1 MKFELFPFQ
10 ETARKN
16 LLIALD
22 VARYAQ
28 RHGSQ
33 IISFTAPTGAGKTII
48 TAAMVESIY
57 LGDEDN
63 PARADAIFV
72 WLSDSPE
79 LNAQSKEKFYRNAD
93 DFIKAKLV
101 TIDETFNQEILDD
114 GKIYFLNTQK
124 LSKTGNLTRHSD
136 FRQFT
141 IWETL
146 QNTILEKSERLIFII
161 DEAHRGMK
169 GRLATQAT
177 TIMQKFIKGSPED
190 GLDAAPLIIGMSA
203 TIERFN
209 NLARGINSSQ
219 HKVEV
224 TVDDVKTSG
233 LLKERIIVVYPDADE
248 KFFVAKDM
256 AMLEA
261 AADDWKDKIIHWQN
275 CAAEVKP
282 IFIVQVQNG
291 SGDKISETD
300 LDECLKKICERTG
313 FNFEV
318 GEVVHTFGGAGDL
331 MINNLRVVYEEP
343 SAISGNENIR
353 AVFFKESLSTGWDC
367 PRAETMM
374 SFRRAVDATYI
385 AQLLGRMIRTPLQ
398 RRIESDDTLN
408 DVRLFLPQFDKNS
421 VQLVLDKLQG
431 EDIPADIYSEQFGT
445 KKFEVLTVDAAPKIN
460 SSPSI
465 PKENSQP
472 EKILPPDEI
481 LTLTP
486 EEISKPKVQPAAQ
499 EEFLSR
505 REILNAINAM
515 GLLNYDVRSKRIN
528 DYLKSLFNLA
538 HFLTRHLI
546 APQALDEVRDKTT
559 NFICDCIG
567 ELKASGDYDS
577 LKAKAKQFKL
587 SAQTFDV
594 FGKTVRNSVEQNLF
608 TTTDSDIERQFL
620 QAEVKLKGAGI
631 AYAYVNKFCA
641 DIDAADDYKIDVILF
656 ASSNDFLNR
665 LEKLAQK
672 IFCELNDTYRRKI
685 ANAEPSIRREWDKI
699 ISDGDEISE
708 HNFYLPATVEFPHD
722 NGGEKFL
729 NHLFADK
736 RGAAYIKLNTWEA
749 GVLKEEQRRK
759 DFICWLRN
767 LERKSWALCLPY
779 KNEAGATHEFYPDL
793 IIIRRDA
800 DGFVADVL
808 EPHDSTR
815 RDNFGKAQAL
825 AKYAKKNS
833 GVGRLELIRQ
843 EKNYFKRVDLSR
855 SEIREKILRASTNNE
870 LDNLFDEHGKI

>member
-282 IFIVQVQNG
+282 IFIVQVQKG
-291 SGDKISETD
+291 SGDKISET
-300 LDECLKKICERTG
+300 
-313 FNFEV
+313 
-318 GEVVHTFGGAGDL
+318 
-331 MINNLRVVYEEP
+331 
-343 SAISGNENIR
+343 
-353 AVFFKESLSTGWDC
+353 
-367 PRAETMM
+367 
-374 SFRRAVDATYI
+374 
-385 AQLLGRMIRTPLQ
+385 
-398 RRIESDDTLN
+398 
-408 DVRLFLPQFDKNS
+408 
-421 VQLVLDKLQG
+421 
-431 EDIPADIYSEQFGT
+431 
-445 KKFEVLTVDAAPKIN
+445 
-460 SSPSI
+460 
-465 PKENSQP
+465 
-472 EKILPPDEI
+472 
-481 LTLTP
+481 TLT
-486 EEISKPKVQPAAQ
+486 
-499 EEFLSR
+499 
-505 REILNAINAM
+505 NA
-515 GLLNYDVRSKRIN
+515 
-528 DYLKSLFNLA
+528 
-538 HFLTRHLI
+538 
-546 APQALDEVRDKTT
+546 
-559 NFICDCIG
+559 
-567 ELKASGDYDS
+567 
-577 LKAKAKQFKL
+577 
-587 SAQTFDV
+587 
-594 FGKTVRNSVEQNLF
+594 
-608 TTTDSDIERQFL
+608 
-620 QAEVKLKGAGI
+620 
-631 AYAYVNKFCA
+631 
-641 DIDAADDYKIDVILF
+641 
-656 ASSNDFLNR
+656 
-665 LEKLAQK
+665 
-672 IFCELNDTYRRKI
+672 
-685 ANAEPSIRREWDKI
+685 
-699 ISDGDEISE
+699 
-708 HNFYLPATVEFPHD
+708 
-722 NGGEKFL
+722 
-729 NHLFADK
+729 
-736 RGAAYIKLNTWEA
+736 
-749 GVLKEEQRRK
+749 
-759 DFICWLRN
+759 
-767 LERKSWALCLPY
+767 
-779 KNEAGATHEFYPDL
+779 
-793 IIIRRDA
+793 
-800 DGFVADVL
+800 
-808 EPHDSTR
+808 
-815 RDNFGKAQAL
+815 
-825 AKYAKKNS
+825 
-833 GVGRLELIRQ
+833 
-843 EKNYFKRVDLSR
+843 
-855 SEIREKILRASTNNE
+855 
-870 LDNLFDEHGKI
+870 